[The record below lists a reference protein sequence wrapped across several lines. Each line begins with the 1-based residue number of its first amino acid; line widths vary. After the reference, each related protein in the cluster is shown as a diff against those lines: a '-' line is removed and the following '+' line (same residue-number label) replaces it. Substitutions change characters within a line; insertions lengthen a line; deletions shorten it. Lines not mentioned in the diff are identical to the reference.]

1 MNILKRIGGTLML
14 PAAVFVV
21 MMILCYSHGKMYFGT
36 WMMWK
41 TLIVDIA
48 VSVTCAL
55 GIGLQFKCGRFDF
68 SGGAIMLVAGILA
81 GNIARDNGNNVVLMI
96 ARQWESVSDSVF

>member
-14 PAAVFVV
+14 PVIVFVV
-21 MMILCYSHGKMYFGT
+21 MMILCYSNGKMYFGT

-48 VSVTCAL
+48 VSVPTDLPRAFFMVIPEHV
-55 GIGLQFKCGRFDF
+55 G
-68 SGGAIMLVAGILA
+68 
-81 GNIARDNGNNVVLMI
+81 
-96 ARQWESVSDSVF
+96 

>member
-14 PAAVFVV
+14 PAAGFVV
-21 MMILCYSHGKMYFGT
+21 MMILCFSHGKMYFGT

-48 VSVTCAL
+48 VSVTC
-55 GIGLQFKCGRFDF
+55 GWG
-68 SGGAIMLVAGILA
+68 
-81 GNIARDNGNNVVLMI
+81 
-96 ARQWESVSDSVF
+96 SVCSSNAEDLIFPAAPLCW